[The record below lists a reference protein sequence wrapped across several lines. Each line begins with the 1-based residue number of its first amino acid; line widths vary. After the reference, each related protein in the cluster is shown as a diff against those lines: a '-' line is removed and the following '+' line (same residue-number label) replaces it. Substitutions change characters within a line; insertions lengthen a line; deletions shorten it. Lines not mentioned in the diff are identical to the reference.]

1 MPLKRTVKPGYTK
14 KHARVAKLSAL
25 RKSMVVVHDGPSAKR
40 SSKTYTPNGPR
51 ERARRIRQMER
62 GII

>member
-1 MPLKRTVKPGYTK
+1 MPLKRTVRPGYTK

-25 RKSMVVVHDGPSAKR
+25 RKSMVREETPPR
-40 SSKTYTPNGPR
+40 REPKTYTPNGPR
-51 ERARRIRQMER
+51 ECARRVRQMER

>member
-1 MPLKRTVKPGYTK
+1 MPLKRTVRPGYTK

-25 RKSMVVVHDGPSAKR
+25 RKSMVREETTPR
-40 SSKTYTPNGPR
+40 REPKTYTPNGAR
-51 ERARRIRQMER
+51 ECARRVEQMKR